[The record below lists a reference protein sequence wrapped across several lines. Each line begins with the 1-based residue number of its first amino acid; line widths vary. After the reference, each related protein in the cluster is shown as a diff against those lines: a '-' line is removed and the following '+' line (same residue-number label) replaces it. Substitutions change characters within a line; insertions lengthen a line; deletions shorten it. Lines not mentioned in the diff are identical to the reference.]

1 MSDISIELLKECID
15 KDKEN
20 VINKIDN
27 IELLKELYQTYLQY
41 YSFFNSEFDSFNAKL
56 SNLSTLVTVLLGFL
70 LTIAT
75 FLFEN
80 EYLKSINLLNGTG
93 IFLAILTFVLLLY
106 LLIMICRGQSFKT
119 FLTLR
124 VDFPLVAISDSI
136 KESDESVYYKKLVFC
151 LYKTVR
157 INYHN
162 LEENK
167 TKFPYTF
174 NIYIWCVII
183 SVISLVLTCIG
194 SIIYYV
200 R

>member
-1 MSDISIELLKECID
+1 MADTTIEYLKECIE

-20 VINKIDN
+20 IILKIDN
-27 IELLKELYQTYLQY
+27 VELLKELYQTYLQY
-41 YSFFNSEFDSFNAKL
+41 YGFFNSEFDSFNAKL

-70 LTIAT
+70 ITIAT

-80 EYLKSINLLNGTG
+80 EYLKSINILNGAG
-93 IFLAILTFVLLLY
+93 ILLAIITFGLLLY
-106 LLIMICRGQSFKT
+106 LLIMICEGQSFKT
-119 FLTLR
+119 FLTLQI
-124 VDFPLVAISDSI
+124 DFPLKTVSAIQ
-136 KESDESVYYKKLVFC
+136 ENSDEKVYYNKMVFC

-167 TKFPYTF
+167 RNFPQAF
-174 NIYIWCVII
+174 NIYIICVIM

-194 SIIYYV
+194 SII
-200 R
+200 

>member
-1 MSDISIELLKECID
+1 MADISIELLKECID

-70 LTIAT
+70 ITIAT

-80 EYLKSINLLNGTG
+80 EYLKSINIFNGVG
-93 IFLAILTFVLLLY
+93 LFLAALTFVLLLY
-106 LLIMICRGQSFKT
+106 LLIMICKGQSFKT
-119 FLTLR
+119 YLTLR
-124 VDFPLVAISDSI
+124 VDFPLNAISDSLE
-136 KESDESVYYKKLVFC
+136 KSDDKVYYNKLVFC

-162 LEENK
+162 LEENR
-167 TKFPYTF
+167 TKFPHAF
-174 NIYIWCVII
+174 NIYIGCVII

-194 SIIYYV
+194 SVI
-200 R
+200 